1 MRHEA
6 VEEVE
11 IMDEVPQIIR
21 KSISLQINLPLF
33 EKLGLFHDFPISL
46 QTAIAGMMYPLQV
59 CSPPKCCQGS
69 SRDYGRWGPHLALCE
84 VH

>member
-11 IMDEVPQIIR
+11 IMDEVPQVIR

-33 EKLGLFHDFPISL
+33 EKLGIFHDFPLSL

-59 CSPPKCCQGS
+59 RRSRVSLKS
-69 SRDYGRWGPHLALCE
+69 SRI
-84 VH
+84 VHDVPSAGTPL